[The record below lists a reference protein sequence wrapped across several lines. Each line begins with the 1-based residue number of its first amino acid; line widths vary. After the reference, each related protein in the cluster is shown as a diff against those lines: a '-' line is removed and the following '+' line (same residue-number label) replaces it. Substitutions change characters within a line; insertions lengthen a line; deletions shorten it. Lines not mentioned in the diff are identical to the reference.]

1 MTEEQLQSVVNKVD
15 LLLKKELNVPDKYRH
30 WVFSAA
36 KIESQVEIIQQ
47 AKDAVKYLESVWVMN
62 ATATGFYDGPKFTV
76 TEDDKHIEICAE
88 DSSLFTLING
98 CMSFAR
104 ELKRREMLGNAER

>member
-1 MTEEQLQSVVNKVD
+1 MTEEQLRNVVNKVD
-15 LLLKKELNVPDKYRH
+15 QLLKQELQIPDKYHH

-36 KIESQVEIIQQ
+36 KIESQVEKIQQ

-88 DSSLFTLING
+88 DASLITLING
-98 CMSFAR
+98 CMAFAR
-104 ELKRREMLGNAER
+104 ELKRREMLGSAER

>member
-1 MTEEQLQSVVNKVD
+1 MTEEQLRNVVNKVD
-15 LLLKKELNVPDKYRH
+15 QLLKKELQIPDKYHH

-36 KIESQVEIIQQ
+36 KIESQVEKIRQ

-62 ATATGFYDGPKFTV
+62 ATATGFYDGPKFTI

-88 DSSLFTLING
+88 DSSLITLIKG
-98 CMSFAR
+98 CMAFAR
-104 ELKRREMLGNAER
+104 ETKRREMLGSAER

>member
-1 MTEEQLQSVVNKVD
+1 MTEDQLRRTINKVES
-15 LLLKKELNVPDKYRH
+15 LLKTELQIPDKYHH

-36 KIESQVEIIQQ
+36 KTVKQEKVIQH
-47 AKDAVKYLESVWVMN
+47 AKDAVKCLESVWVMN

-88 DSSLFTLING
+88 DSSLITLING
-98 CMSFAR
+98 CMAFAR
-104 ELKRREMLGNAER
+104 ELKRREMLGSAER